1 MEHAEQKKGIVLA
14 LLAYS
19 MWGFAPLYFKHLQQV
34 PASEILL
41 HRIIW
46 SFVFMLLLLGCF
58 TGFQRVRSVLRQP
71 KQLAILAV
79 TSVLIAGNWLLFI
92 WAVNNDHMLDASL
105 GYYINP
111 LLNVMLGMIF
121 LGERLRK
128 LQWLAVGLAATGV
141 LIQLI
146 SFGSVPV
153 VSIGLATSFG
163 LYALLR
169 KKVNVDAQSGLVL
182 ETALLMPLALGY
194 LLLVPQDAGAN
205 MLTNS
210 WDMNLL
216 LMAAGIVTSVPLLC
230 FAGAA
235 VRIPLTVLG
244 FFQYIGP
251 SIMFVLAVTLY
262 GEPFDLE
269 KSITFG
275 FIWLALLA
283 FTADMI
289 YRRRESHPKKSPN
302 TAKPSL

>member
-1 MEHAEQKKGIVLA
+1 MENTEHRKGVALA
-14 LLAYS
+14 LCAYS
-19 MWGFAPLYFKHLQQV
+19 LWGFAPLYFKLLQQV
-34 PASEILL
+34 SATEILL

-46 SFVFMLLLLGCF
+46 SFVFMMLLMTFVGNF
-58 TGFQRVRSVLRQP
+58 KKVRDVLKNP
-71 KQLAILAV
+71 KQIGILCI

-111 LLNVMLGMIF
+111 LINVMLGMVF

-128 LQWLAVGLAATGV
+128 LQWLAVTLAAIGV
-141 LIQLI
+141 AIQLI

-153 VSIGLATSFG
+153 VSIGLAVSFG

-169 KKVNVDAQSGLVL
+169 KKVNIDAQSGLLL
-182 ETALLMPLALGY
+182 ETALLVPLAIGY
-194 LLLVPQDAGAN
+194 IILMPQDASAN

-216 LMAAGIVTSVPLLC
+216 LIAAGIVTSIPLLC

-235 VRIPLTVLG
+235 IRIPLTVLG

-251 SIMFVLAVTLY
+251 SIMFILAVVLY
-262 GEPFDLE
+262 GEPFDME

-275 FIWLALLA
+275 FIWLALIA
-283 FTADMI
+283 FTMDMV
-289 YRRRESHPKKSPN
+289 YKRKREIKANKA
-302 TAKPSL
+302 TQ